1 MAELYTC
8 HMAVSIVKYRANP
21 LQIKINLQQDG
32 CFEISSKTKQRA
44 AGNWVYVL
52 PDRAPHLCFP
62 CVCPRMQA
70 GELRR
75 SRVSGYDFEAC
86 LGERAL
92 DFFDL
97 RKIARFHRKL
107 QETA

>member
-1 MAELYTC
+1 M
-8 HMAVSIVKYRANP
+8 
-21 LQIKINLQQDG
+21 
-32 CFEISSKTKQRA
+32 SSKTKQRA

-52 PDRAPHLCFP
+52 PEPHAAPLFYHAFACA
-62 CVCPRMQA
+62 CKR
-70 GELRR
+70 GKLRR

-86 LGERAL
+86 FGERAL